1 MPKEVTMIS
10 GNFNFKKCFAVVL
23 SLLMLIFTGAWVSV
37 HESQAQPSQ
46 KSSVRTVKRGATFH
60 QKKYFDARYSHNRSY
75 PARGHYFR
83 SLPRDHRVIRHGS
96 RRYYST
102 SHGVWYRPYRGLY
115 EVIAPPI
122 GIFVPFLPLFYTT
135 VRVQGI
141 PYYYANG
148 TYYTQTPGGYVVVN
162 PPQAEVMENPPVPD
176 DEDEE
181 FMDDQLFVYPS
192 KGQSEKQR
200 DLDRYECHQWALE
213 QTDYDP
219 TQISSDR
226 SADEVMQGR
235 AEYRRAIAACLESRG
250 YAVK

>member
-1 MPKEVTMIS
+1 MIS
-10 GNFNFKKCFAVVL
+10 VKFNFKKCFVVVL
-23 SLLMLIFTGAWVSV
+23 SLFMLTFVSELVFTPA
-37 HESQAQPSQ
+37 SQAQPSR
-46 KSSVRTVKRGATFH
+46 KSSVRTVKKGSTVHHRKQF
-60 QKKYFDARYSHNRSY
+60 FDARHSHNRAY
-75 PARGHYFR
+75 PVRGHYFR

-96 RRYYST
+96 SRYYST

-135 VRVQGI
+135 VRVHGA

-148 TYYTQTPGGYVVVN
+148 TYYTQTPGGYVVVH
-162 PPQAEVMENPPVPD
+162 PPQGEVMENPPVTD
-176 DEDEE
+176 DEDEG
-181 FMDDQLFVYPS
+181 FMDDKLFIYPS

-213 QTDYDP
+213 QADYDP
-219 TQISSDR
+219 TQISSGR

-235 AEYRRAIAACLESRG
+235 VEYRRAIAACLESRG